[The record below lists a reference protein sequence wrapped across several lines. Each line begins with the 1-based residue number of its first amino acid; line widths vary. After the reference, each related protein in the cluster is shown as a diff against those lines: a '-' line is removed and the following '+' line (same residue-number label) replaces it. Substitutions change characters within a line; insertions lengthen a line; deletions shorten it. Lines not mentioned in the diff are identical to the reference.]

1 MSNLGF
7 RHIVMS
13 GKLCV
18 CVFGILFPQQKPHT
32 KEDLEI
38 PEKEF
43 ILSVKLVGPNSETGI
58 EEESHNSGFRVAIIS
73 IPIHPTL
80 QCLRLVQAREEDTEK
95 TKVKSLKSRIPN
107 NFVVGIL

>member
-1 MSNLGF
+1 MRCHPTHLLLFASIFLLLHDSHEDGELYENGIQDMSNSGS

-18 CVFGILFPQQKPHT
+18 CVFGILFPQKKPNT

-58 EEESHNSGFRVAIIS
+58 EEESHNSGLRVAIIS

-80 QCLRLVQAREEDTEK
+80 
-95 TKVKSLKSRIPN
+95 
-107 NFVVGIL
+107 